1 MIALRKNKMPAKP
14 NFSRRAIM
22 PENSCVGDPST
33 RSARSGFRQQASAS
47 HPITRKARV
56 LGTPASLTP
65 AKRLKFSS
73 RIPWRQKLERQQEPK
88 IVEIPARMQLRLGK
102 GRMVI
107 PRPLDVDAL
116 IRRVPKGKLV
126 TVLQLREEFARH
138 SQVDVACP
146 LCTGI
151 FVRIAAE
158 AAAEDRRAGKKIITP
173 YWRVLSSE
181 GRLNPKFPGG
191 ADSHKKLLASEG
203 HKVEK
208 SPGKKPPMVARF
220 ETALVRF

>member
-1 MIALRKNKMPAKP
+1 
-14 NFSRRAIM
+14 
-22 PENSCVGDPST
+22 
-33 RSARSGFRQQASAS
+33 
-47 HPITRKARV
+47 
-56 LGTPASLTP
+56 
-65 AKRLKFSS
+65 
-73 RIPWRQKLERQQEPK
+73 
-88 IVEIPARMQLRLGK
+88 MQLRLGK

-126 TVLQLREEFARH
+126 TVIQLREELARRSH
-138 SQVDVACP
+138 VDVACP

-158 AAAEDRRAGKKIITP
+158 AAAEDRQAGKKAITP

-191 ADSHKKLLASEG
+191 ADSQRKLLAGEG
-203 HKVEK
+203 HKIEK
-208 SPGKKPPMVARF
+208 GRGKKPPMVAQF
-220 ETALVRF
+220 EAALVRF